1 LIASFARKLSVLL
14 LGAALLAGCTATFTY
29 KHLDWLIPWYV
40 DGYVDLSR
48 DQRRLL
54 QEQLGPALQW
64 HQQEELSRYV
74 EILDQI
80 ESDLGHVVSAG
91 QVQRWMDDIIL
102 AAERVE
108 ERMLSVALDFGAQL
122 SDQQMAEFVE
132 SLWEQQREYEEEYLD
147 RSDQEYVDDSY
158 ENLENFL
165 KRFTGRLQDGQEQTL
180 REEAGSLQR
189 FDVVWL
195 EEREAW
201 LSTLTPLLQRHDGW
215 QEAVKLAYRNRKQFR
230 PPQYTPIIDHNL
242 LVAARATADILN
254 ELSDKQRQHVF
265 REIDKLRNRINGL

>member
-1 LIASFARKLSVLL
+1 LIASFARKLSVML

-54 QEQLGPALQW
+54 QDQLGPALQW

-80 ESDLGHVVSAG
+80 KSDLAREVSAE
-91 QVQRWMDDIIL
+91 QIQQWVDDIIL

-108 ERMLSVALDFGAQL
+108 ERMLSVALDFGSEL
-122 SDQQMAEFVE
+122 GDQQIEEFVE

-147 RSDQEYVDDSY
+147 RDEQEYVDDSY
-158 ENLENFL
+158 ENLEDFL
-165 KRFTGRLQDGQEQTL
+165 KRFTGRLQAGQEQTL
-180 REEAGSLQR
+180 RQAADSLRR
-189 FDVVWL
+189 FDAAWL
-195 EEREAW
+195 EERESW
-201 LSTLTPLLQRHDGW
+201 LNTLVPLLQRQDGW
-215 QEAVKLAYRNRKQFR
+215 QDAIILAYRNREQLR
-230 PPQYTPIIDHNL
+230 PPQYMAIMDHNTM
-242 LVAARATADILN
+242 VVSRAMADILN
-254 ELSDKQRQHVF
+254 ALSDKQRQHVF
-265 REIDKLRNRINGL
+265 KEIDKLRSRINRL